1 MYETFASNL
10 EKANTEESGLQK
22 AYEDLIAE
30 KTARNKAVVG
40 FLAGS
45 LHLPRR
51 LWPLLLLCNGALT
64 LASNAAQIMLTFRS
78 KSTGQL
84 SWITIGLRL
93 AGTMVRMFTTLVLTD
108 KDMTLFFLFAMGA
121 ALALAQAVQ
130 LTIYS

>member
-1 MYETFASNL
+1 VTQQVALVVLMWCLTTDAAAASPLNICL
-10 EKANTEESGLQK
+10 VVALQ
-22 AYEDLIAE
+22 
-30 KTARNKAVVG
+30 VG

-64 LASNAAQIMLTFRS
+64 RASNAAQIMLTFRS